1 MVFTYI
7 LLDQLPSPYPFC
19 ITYRKVQFE
28 YESSPVF
35 LTIQELKDGLK
46 LYDEFVAKLPLQRS
60 LRMREEKRTP
70 HEEESTE
77 NVLLNTKRTRANVDY
92 VALSM
97 QVSLVM
103 RN

>member
-1 MVFTYI
+1 MQYI
-7 LLDQLPSPYPFC
+7 LLDQVPSPYPLI

-35 LTIQELKDGLK
+35 LNIQELKDGLK

-60 LRMREEKRTP
+60 LRVREEKRRP
-70 HEEESTE
+70 NEEASIE
-77 NVLLNTKRTRANVDY
+77 NLLLNTKRTRANVDY